1 MIMMQLF
8 LDAAAISQLPQ
19 LEVLKAIKEMNK
31 KLGIPPNIKERPMKS
46 HQICC
51 DA

>member
-19 LEVLKAIKEMNK
+19 LEVLKAIKELNK
-31 KLGIPPNIKERPMKS
+31 KLGIPPNIKERP
-46 HQICC
+46 
-51 DA
+51 